1 MAISET
7 SKAPSRTIGLKPLL
21 VGEYSAKSS
30 VTRSDLIEPSFSA
43 DVQAWS
49 PSNVRR
55 RIATSV
61 LLRLVDIDEAGLGQ
75 RLAHI
80 VHVEPEHAGGE
91 LLALA
96 LLIGLALF
104 ALGRDLTGILL
115 PDNHDAVVVGDDGI
129 ARFNIDSIAYH
140 GDIDGAERR
149 LDGALGRDSLRPHRK
164 SHLAQR
170 LHIAAAGI
178 DDKPGDAARHQR
190 GREQIAEHAVGIIG
204 AAADHQNVARPA
216 LLDRDMDHPV
226 VAGMRQHRHRGASR
240 LAAGPYRTQIRLHQ
254 AEAAIGLV
262 RGG

>member
-7 SKAPSRTIGLKPLL
+7 SKAASRTIGLKPLL

-30 VTRSDLIEPSFSA
+30 VTRSDLIEPPFSA

-49 PSNVRR
+49 PSNVRS

-61 LLRLVDIDEAGLGQ
+61 QLRLVDIDEAGLGQ

-80 VHVEPEHAGGE
+80 IHVEPEHAGGE

-96 LLIGLALF
+96 LLIGLTLF

-115 PDNHDAVVVGDDGI
+115 PDNHDAVVVGDHGV
-129 ARFNIDSIAYH
+129 ARLNIDYGAYH
-140 GDIDGAERR
+140 GDVDGAECR
-149 LDGALGRDSLRPHRK
+149 LDRALGRDSLRPHRK

-170 LHIAAAGI
+170 LHVAAAGI

-204 AAADHQNVARPA
+204 AAADHQDVTRSA
-216 LLDRDMDHPV
+216 LLDRDIIIQLSP
-226 VAGMRQHRHRGASR
+226 GCAS
-240 LAAGPYRTQIRLHQ
+240 T
-254 AEAAIGLV
+254 V
-262 RGG
+262 

>member
-30 VTRSDLIEPSFSA
+30 VTRSDLIDPSFSA

-49 PSNVRR
+49 PSNVGS
-55 RIATSV
+55 RIAISIG
-61 LLRLVDIDEAGLGQ
+61 LGIIDLGIIDIDETGLGQ

-80 VHVEPEHAGGE
+80 IHVEPEHAGGE

-96 LLIGLALF
+96 LLIGLTLF
-104 ALGRDLTGILL
+104 APGRDLTGIVL
-115 PDNHDAVVVGDDGI
+115 PDNHDAVVVGDHGI
-129 ARFNIDSIAYH
+129 ARFNIDSGAYH
-140 GDIDGAERR
+140 RDVDGAERR
-149 LDGALGRDSLRPHRK
+149 LDRALGRDGLRPHRK

-170 LHIAAAGI
+170 LHVAAAGI

-204 AAADHQNVARPA
+204 AAADHQDVTRSA
-216 LLDRDMDHPV
+216 LLDRDM
-226 VAGMRQHRHRGASR
+226 
-240 LAAGPYRTQIRLHQ
+240 T
-254 AEAAIGLV
+254 
-262 RGG
+262 